1 MSDKH
6 RETLPLWQW
15 FSAEA
20 RYFMAE
26 PEERQNI
33 RIILTEELGEFA
45 PPVLRQWEEDRD

>member
-15 FSAEA
+15 FSSEA
-20 RYFMAE
+20 RYFLADDN
-26 PEERQNI
+26 ERQSI
-33 RIILTEELGEFA
+33 RIVITEEMGEFA